1 MNATKILAL
10 TVQVNFRK
18 VMVPVRAIA
27 LVFRTL
33 AFRCRIGTFRFCA
46 EVVLSVDDF
55 QSRMSAAGRIRAAII
70 LNGFV
75 CTMVQVC
82 FFDITNSF

>member
-1 MNATKILAL
+1 MNATKILAR

-46 EVVLSVDDF
+46 EVDSPLRI
-55 QSRMSAAGRIRAAII
+55 SRVGVSAAA
-70 LNGFV
+70 GFER
-75 CTMVQVC
+75 
-82 FFDITNSF
+82 

>member
-1 MNATKILAL
+1 MNATKILAR

-46 EVVLSVDDF
+46 EVVLSVEDF
-55 QSRMSAAGRIRAAII
+55 QSRRKCRGRIWALIYR
-70 LNGFV
+70 
-75 CTMVQVC
+75 
-82 FFDITNSF
+82 